1 MNRFVPWILA
11 VVTLVGVIS
20 VAAGCGR
27 NINSGSRVSIVVTIP
42 PQAEFAERVG
52 GDKVDVMTM
61 VPLGA
66 QPHAYDPKPSQL
78 EALSRARMYAKVGSG
93 IDFELGRMDDLIAI
107 NPEMLVVNCSDGVD
121 LIPMAGEQ
129 ADEQEAEG
137 HDHGAMDPHIWMSPV
152 NAMIMVRNICSG
164 LVEVDPENREYYEG
178 NRDAYL
184 EELAQLDQ
192 DISDALSGIT
202 NRKFIV
208 YHPSFGYFAHEYDLT
223 MLAIEDEGN
232 EPSGPWTAYLIKEAR
247 EAGIKVV
254 FASPQFNQKSAETI
268 ARDIDGDVVLIDPL
282 AEDYVANM
290 YDLLDKLVEAME

>member
-11 VVTLVGVIS
+11 VVTLVGVVS
-20 VAAGCGR
+20 VAAGCGGSTD
-27 NINSGSRVSIVVTIP
+27 SGSRVGVVVTIP
-42 PQAEFAERVG
+42 PQAEFVERVG
-52 GDKVDVMTM
+52 GDEVDVMIM
-61 VPLGA
+61 VPLGE

-93 IDFELGRMDDLIAI
+93 IDFELAQMDDLIAI
-107 NPEMLVVNCSDGVD
+107 NPEMLLVNCSDGVD

-129 ADEQEAEG
+129 AED

-152 NAMIMVRNICSG
+152 NAMIMVGNICDG
-164 LVEVDPENREYYEG
+164 LAALDPENREYYEG

-184 EELAQLDQ
+184 EDLAQLDQ
-192 DISDALSGIT
+192 DINDALSGVT

-232 EPSGPWTAYLIKEAR
+232 EPSGAWIAHVIEEAR

-254 FASPQFNQKSAETI
+254 FASPQFNQKSAEVI
-268 ARDIDGDVVLIDPL
+268 ADGIDGTVVLVDPL
-282 AEDYVANM
+282 AEDYVDNV